1 MARHENCYSS
11 LRFHDLQI
19 YSASFEFILHS
30 LVLCYRHMGSARYQ
44 VLTITR
50 FTLLEALR
58 TRLPWLVLATVLLAV
73 LGSLFV
79 KQIAITETARQQT
92 AFLAAGLRLAAVFIL
107 GLYITSSMVREFN
120 DKGLELLLS
129 LDLPRAAYVCGK
141 FLGFSLIALLM
152 AALICLPVFFL
163 APPPAVL
170 LWGAS
175 LVLELWIVAA
185 LSMFCIITFTQI
197 VPAISFVLAFYILA
211 RSITAIRLMSG
222 STLFDQ
228 SSLSH
233 QVTVFLADS
242 MWFLLPSLN
251 LFTQTAWLVNQNVEW
266 RAILPIV
273 AQSAIYTGLL
283 VGAAL
288 FDLYRKNL

>member
-1 MARHENCYSS
+1 MLPS
-11 LRFHDLQI
+11 I
-19 YSASFEFILHS
+19 
-30 LVLCYRHMGSARYQ
+30 MGSARYQ

-79 KQIAITETARQQT
+79 KQIAITETVRQQT
-92 AFLAAGLRLAAVFIL
+92 AFLAASLRLAAVFIL
-107 GLYITSSMVREFN
+107 GLYISSSMVREFN

-129 LDLPRAAYVCGK
+129 LDMPRAAYACGK

-152 AALICLPVFFL
+152 AVLICLPVFFL

-175 LVLELWIVAA
+175 LVLELLVVAA

-197 VPAISFVLAFYILA
+197 MPAISFVLAFYILA
-211 RSITAIRLMSG
+211 RSIAAIRLMSG

-228 SSLSH
+228 GILSH
-233 QVTVFLADS
+233 QVTVFVVDS
-242 MWFLLPSLN
+242 MWFLLPSLDG
-251 LFTQTAWLVNQNVEW
+251 FTQTAWLVNQNYEW
-266 RAILPIV
+266 RTILPIV
-273 AQSAIYTGLL
+273 VQSAIYTSLL
-283 VGAAL
+283 AGAAL